1 MYEYDS
7 YWIKSTPTTDYDKLV
22 EDISVDCV
30 VIGGGIT
37 GITTAFLL
45 QQQGLK
51 TIIIEKGRIC
61 LGTTGHT
68 TGKITSQ
75 HNLIYSYLIDN
86 FGKKPAK
93 QYADANQQAIRFIID
108 MVNEYD
114 IDCDLNI
121 EPSYV
126 YTTDKENN
134 ILINKELVAALSLGL
149 PAEYVDSTDLPFGIE
164 GGIRFL
170 NQAQFHPRKYILELA
185 NLFVKNGG
193 KIYENTQAID
203 IDPKKSIVTTD
214 SNTITANNIVIA
226 THYPFYSK
234 GHLYFARMSP
244 YTSYVIGI
252 DGKSKLKKGMYISCD
267 RDTRSFR
274 YTEDAN
280 NSLLLVGGQ
289 THKTGQSEDDDEN
302 NNYKI
307 LMDYTNELYCDVSM
321 QYKWSAQ
328 DYITIDKVPYI
339 GLLNVDYDNIY
350 VATGYGKWGM
360 TNGTVAA
367 MIIKDLIVDG
377 TNPWQEIFN
386 PSRAFTMDSIKSMF
400 ADSVNTGSEFVSSRF
415 KITSDEIKRL
425 KPTEGIVVKVDNKTI
440 GAYLDEN
447 NKLYLVDTTCPHM
460 KCKVQFNDAEKTWDC
475 PCHGSRFNYDG
486 TFIDGPAN
494 ENLKRIELDVDD
506 YEEE

>member
-7 YWIKSTPTTDYDKLV
+7 YWIKSTPDTNYEKLV
-22 EDISVDCV
+22 EDVSVDCV

-45 QQQGLK
+45 QQQGLQ

-75 HNLIYSYLIDN
+75 HNIIYSYLIDN
-86 FGKKPAK
+86 FGKKLAK

-108 MVNEYD
+108 TVNKYN

-121 EPSYV
+121 EPSYI
-126 YTTDKENN
+126 YTTDENTN

-149 PAEYVDSTDLPFGIE
+149 PAEFVDATDLPFGIK

-170 NQAQFHPRKYILELA
+170 NQAQFHPRKYILQLA
-185 NLFVKNGG
+185 NLFIENGG

-203 IDPKKSIVTTD
+203 IDPKKSIVTTN
-214 SNTITANNIVIA
+214 SNSITADNIIVA
-226 THYPFYSK
+226 THYPFFSK

-252 DGKSKLKKGMYISCD
+252 DGKTKLKKGMYISCD

-274 YTEDAN
+274 YVQN
-280 NSLLLVGGQ
+280 NNDRLLLVGGQ
-289 THKTGQSEDDDEN
+289 THKTGQSDDEN
-302 NNYKI
+302 NNYQI

-328 DYITIDKVPYI
+328 DYITIDKIPYI
-339 GLLNVDYDNIY
+339 GLLNEEYNNIY

-377 TNPWQEIFN
+377 TNPFKDIYD
-386 PSRAFTMDSIKSMF
+386 PSRNFTMDSVRNIF
-400 ADSVNTGSEFVSSRF
+400 ADLVNSSGEFLTSRF
-415 KITSDEIKRL
+415 RMNYEKLEKI
-425 KPTEGIVVKVDNKTI
+425 KPTQGMVLKINNKTVGI
-440 GAYLDEN
+440 YRDEN
-447 NKLYLVDTTCPHM
+447 DKLYVLDTTCPHM
-460 KCKVQFNDAEKTWDC
+460 KCKVQFNEAEKTWDC

-494 ENLKRIELDVDD
+494 ENLKRIESDILLNKW
-506 YEEE
+506 EK